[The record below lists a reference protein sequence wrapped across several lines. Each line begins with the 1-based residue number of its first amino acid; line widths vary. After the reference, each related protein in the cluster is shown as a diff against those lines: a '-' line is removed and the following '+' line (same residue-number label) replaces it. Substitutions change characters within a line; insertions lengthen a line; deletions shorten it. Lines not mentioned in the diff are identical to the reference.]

1 MKLDI
6 VRAWKD
12 ESYRQSLSEED
23 LKGLPVN
30 PAGELELTEL
40 DLLLVSGGAPKN
52 TVAMCPPVPKEEKKS
67 LLNIIKVSNIHLFS
81 VNILANPLFQNCT
94 RID

>member
-12 ESYRQSLSEED
+12 ESYRQSLSEEQ
-23 LKGLPVN
+23 LGLLPVN
-30 PAGELELTEL
+30 PAGELELSEA
-40 DLLLVSGGAPKN
+40 DLEIVFGGVKPPK
-52 TVAMCPPVPKEEKKS
+52 TVHKS

-81 VNILANPLFQNCT
+81 LNILASPLNQTCI
-94 RID
+94 RVD